1 MIQPLVKKSVKRYN
15 EEFITLLEKLS
26 TIMMNQNETFKSR
39 AYLKAQ
45 ETILAYPKD
54 ITCPATQLKGQPG
67 IGAAIMDKLVEYVE
81 TGTLALIEREKHNPV
96 NIFCDIY
103 GVGPKKAQELV
114 AAGIYSIDVLR
125 SRQNEVLNETQKVG
139 LKYYED
145 IIDKVPRKEIIA
157 YETLFTNVFKSLMDK
172 DTNTHT
178 DTNTSTF
185 EIVGSYRR
193 GAESSG
199 DIDVIITGQRA
210 DIYTSFVSELYK
222 KRIILEILSKG
233 PCKTLVITRLGEG
246 YKCRRVDFLYAPP
259 NEYAFALLYFTGSK
273 VFNTM
278 MRQHAVNRGYTFNEH
293 GIYRIEDNKKGAKVR
308 DTHTNN
314 DKVFLCEKDIFD
326 FLELEY
332 RSPGERKDGRLS
344 VKTRVLEKHEF
355 PIIRDFQT
363 RGITVLDTLTE
374 TELQAILLYT
384 NDMYFNHC
392 PVLTDS
398 EYDIMKDYVLNR
410 FPSGKHEEVVG
421 SEPTGNNKCALPYEM
436 YSMNKIKPDT
446 NALLKWTQEYSGPYI
461 VSCKL
466 DGVSGLYVSQ
476 GEKRELYTR
485 GNGKIGQNVSHLI
498 PYLTQGLPFFKEKT
512 VIRGE
517 FIIPK
522 KVFAEKYQNQFA
534 NPRNMV
540 AGLINQKKSNMNSAI
555 ADVHFVAYEVIVPA
569 LKPSEQ
575 MRFIQQLSIRGAFY
589 KEFPSLSNEL
599 LSRLLVECRSKY
611 VYEIDGIVV
620 TNDCIYPRKPGNPEH
635 AFAFKMVLMEQI
647 AEAKVVDVLWTPSK
661 DGYLKPRVQ
670 IEPIR
675 LGGVM
680 IEYATGFNAAFIRD
694 NKIGVG
700 AIIELIRS
708 GDVIPHIRSVL
719 TPSVEAKMPN
729 DVKYVWNDT
738 GVDILLAN
746 KEEDATV
753 KEKNI
758 TGFFK
763 GIKVDGMS
771 SGIVNKLIRNGYD
784 SVPKILALKEA
795 DLLKMDGFKDRLSS
809 KIVEGIRARIQEAS
823 LVELMAASNIF
834 GRGFSEKRIECILE
848 VFPDIVLSGDSMES
862 KRLKVET
869 VNGMAEKTAA
879 LFVDKIED
887 FRIFM
892 DKCGLTSKYQVH
904 QIDTNTNTN
913 TNTDTHLHNNH
924 QHPLFGKTVVM
935 TGTRNKEII
944 AFLKKMGIKNGTS
957 VSKNT
962 AMVITK
968 SKEDATTSKLE
979 EAQKLGI
986 KVVLEKEFMDTYM
999 IIN

>member
-1 MIQPLVKKSVKRYN
+1 VSKGVYMIKSVANESIKRYN

-67 IGAAIMDKLVEYVE
+67 IGLAIMDKLVEYVK
-81 TGTLALIEREKHNPV
+81 TGTLALIEREKNNPV
-96 NIFCDIY
+96 NIFCNIY

-114 AAGIYSIDVLR
+114 TAGIHSIDVLR

-145 IIDKVPRKEIIA
+145 IIERIPRKEIIA
-157 YETLFTNVFKSLMDK
+157 YETLFTNVFKSLMDTT
-172 DTNTHT
+172 TNK
-178 DTNTSTF
+178 F
-185 EIVGSYRR
+185 QIVGSYRR

-222 KRIILEILSKG
+222 TQIILEILSKG

-259 NEYAFALLYFTGSK
+259 DEYAFALLYFTGSK
-273 VFNTM
+273 IFNTM

-293 GIYRIEDNKKGAKVR
+293 GIYRIEGNKKGPKVKENG
-308 DTHTNN
+308 TSTNN

-332 RSPGERKDGRLS
+332 RPPGERKDGLS
-344 VKTRVLEKHEF
+344 LKTRVLEKREF

-410 FPSGKHEEVVG
+410 FPSGKHEEIIG
-421 SEPTGNNKCALPYEM
+421 SEPTGNNNKCALPYEM
-436 YSMNKIKPDT
+436 YSMNKIKSDT

-466 DGVSGLYVSQ
+466 DGVSGLYVSE

-498 PYLTQGLPFFKEKT
+498 PYLNQGLPFFKEKT

-522 KVFAEKYQNQFA
+522 KVFAEKYQARFA

-540 AGLINQKKSNMNSAI
+540 AGLINQKKSNMNLDI
-555 ADVHFVAYEVIVPA
+555 ADVHFVAYEVIVPT

-575 MRFIQQLSIRGAFY
+575 MQFIQQPSIRGAFY

-599 LSRLLVECRSKY
+599 LSRFLVECRSKY
-611 VYEIDGIVV
+611 IYEIDGIVV
-620 TNDCIYPRKPGNPEH
+620 TNDRIYPRKPGNPEH

-719 TPSVEAKMPN
+719 TPSIEAKMPN
-729 DVKYVWNDT
+729 DVAYVWNDT
-738 GVDILLAN
+738 GVDILLTN

-758 TGFFK
+758 TGFFR
-763 GIKVDGMS
+763 GIKVEGMS
-771 SGIVNKLIRNGYD
+771 SGIVNKLIRSGYD
-784 SVPKILALKEA
+784 SIPKILALKES
-795 DLLKMDGFKDRLSS
+795 DLLKIEGFKDKLSS
-809 KIVEGIRARIQEAS
+809 KIVDGIKARIQEAS
-823 LVELMAASNIF
+823 LVELMAASNMF

-848 VFPDIVLSGDSMES
+848 VFPDIVLSGDNRES

-879 LFVDKIED
+879 LFVDKIEE

-892 DKCGLTSKYQVH
+892 DKCGLTSKYQA
-904 QIDTNTNTN
+904 QGPGPAPILDKNT
-913 TNTDTHLHNNH
+913 HYSHV
-924 QHPLFGKTVVM
+924 LFGKTVVM

-944 AFLKKMGIKNGTS
+944 AFLKRMGIKNGTS

-968 SKEDATTSKLE
+968 GKEDATSKLE

-986 KVVLEKEFMDTYM
+986 KIVLEQEFIDTYM
-999 IIN
+999 VMS